1 MREFEVPATYTIP
14 EDVNVS
20 DGVFRHAERTPG
32 LVVFNR
38 PDGKG
43 GWTDVTAKQFA
54 QAVTGVAK
62 GLIAT
67 GIELGDR
74 VAILAS
80 TQYDWVVLDFAIWAA
95 GGCTVAIFDSSS
107 AEQAKWILQDSGT
120 KLLVVETP
128 KQRAMIGEIES
139 ALPELAETLLLSEGV
154 SGSGAEAAAERNH
167 AAPPLTPNRHGA
179 VEEFTRRGADLDD
192 AVVHERRAQVK
203 AASPA
208 TLIYTS
214 GTTGRPKG
222 VMLSHSNLY
231 AESAADRAVM
241 PQDLRPGKRSLL
253 FLPLAHVFARAVALA
268 AFDAGVTVAHTADWS
283 TLVEQFGQYKP
294 DFILSVPR
302 VFEKVFNGAKQ
313 KAHDSGKGAIF
324 DAAADTAIAYSQAL
338 DNGGPGLVLKLKH
351 AVFDKLVYGKL
362 REAMGGRCE
371 SAVSGGGPLSARLGH
386 FFRGVGVNIR
396 EGYGLT
402 ETTAAVSVNTPEYT
416 RVGTVGRPLPGH
428 GAKVAEDGELLLR
441 GPVVFSGYWGN
452 DAATEDA
459 FVDGWFKTGDLGAID
474 SNGFITITGRKKEI
488 LVTAGGKNVSPAM
501 LEDSLR
507 SHPLISQVMVVG
519 DSKPFIGAL
528 ITLDAEAL
536 PGWTERHNLP
546 ADTPIE
552 KLIENPDLVAEIDA
566 AVADTNKLVSHA
578 EAIKKIRILPVDWTE
593 ESGEL
598 TPKMSLKRAV
608 VMKNYAADVEAI
620 YS

>member
-20 DGVFRHAERTPG
+20 DGAFRHAERTPN

-62 GLIAT
+62 GLIAS
-67 GIELGDR
+67 GVELGDR
-74 VAILAS
+74 VGIMAS

-107 AEQAKWILQDSGT
+107 AEQAKWILQDSST
-120 KLLVVETP
+120 KLLVVETD

-139 ALPELAETLLLSEGV
+139 ALPELKETLLFGKGAIDELTAR
-154 SGSGAEAAAERNH
+154 GAE
-167 AAPPLTPNRHGA
+167 
-179 VEEFTRRGADLDD
+179 LDD
-192 AVVHERRAQVK
+192 AVVHERRAQLK
-203 AASPA
+203 ASSPA
-208 TLIYTS
+208 SLIYTS

-222 VMLSHSNLY
+222 VMLSHANLY
-231 AESAADRAVM
+231 AESVADRAVM

-283 TLVEQFGQYKP
+283 TLVEQFGVYKP
-294 DFILSVPR
+294 DFIVSVPR

-313 KAHDSGKGAIF
+313 QAQDGVKGKIF
-324 DAAADTAIAYSQAL
+324 DAAATTAIAYSQAL
-338 DNGGPGLVLKLKH
+338 DNGGPGLALKVQH
-351 AVFDKLVYGKL
+351 AVFDRLVYAKL
-362 REAMGGRCE
+362 RTAMGGQCT
-371 SAVSGGGPLSARLGH
+371 SAVSGGGPLGARLGH
-386 FFRGVGVNIR
+386 FFRGVGVNVR

-402 ETTAAVSVNTPEYT
+402 ETTAAITVNTREYT
-416 RVGTVGRPLPGH
+416 RIGSVGRPLPGH
-428 GAKVAEDGELLLR
+428 GAKIAEDGELLVR

-452 DAATEDA
+452 AAATEDA
-459 FVDGWFKTGDLGAID
+459 FTDGWFKTGDLGAID
-474 SNGFITITGRKKEI
+474 GDGFVTITGRKKEI
-488 LVTAGGKNVSPAM
+488 LVTAGGKNVSPAV

-507 SHPLISQVMVVG
+507 GNPLISQVMVVG
-519 DSKPFIGAL
+519 DGKPFIAAL
-528 ITLDAEAL
+528 ITLDVEAL
-536 PGWTERHNLP
+536 PGWKDRHNLP

-566 AVADTNKLVSHA
+566 AVAETNKLVSHA

-608 VMKNYAADVEAI
+608 VMKNYASDVEAI
-620 YS
+620 YG

>member
-14 EDVNVS
+14 EDANMS
-20 DGVFRHAERTPG
+20 DGAFRHAERTPG

-43 GWTDVTAKQFA
+43 GWTDVTAAEFA
-54 QAVTGVAK
+54 KHVTAVAK
-62 GLIAT
+62 GLIAS

-80 TQYDWVVLDFAIWAA
+80 TRYEWVVLDFAIWAA

-107 AEQAKWILQDSGT
+107 AEQARWILSDSGT
-120 KLLVVETP
+120 KLIVVENARH
-128 KQRAMIGEIES
+128 RATIAEIEDG
-139 ALPELAETLLLSEGV
+139 LPELGEPLVIDAGAIDTLV
-154 SGSGAEAAAERNH
+154 TRGAE
-167 AAPPLTPNRHGA
+167 L
-179 VEEFTRRGADLDD
+179 ADE
-192 AVVHERRAQVK
+192 AVHERRKQVK

-208 TLIYTS
+208 SLIYTS

-222 VMLSHSNLY
+222 VMLSHANLY
-231 AESAADRAVM
+231 AESAADRAAM
-241 PQDLRPGKRSLL
+241 PQFLKPGHRSLL

-283 TLVEQFGQYKP
+283 TLVEQFGEYKP

-313 KAHDSGKGAIF
+313 KAHDGGKGKIF
-324 DAAADTAIAYSQAL
+324 DLAAETAVEYSQAL

-351 AVFDKLVYGKL
+351 TLFDKLVYGKL
-362 REAMGGRCE
+362 REAMGGRCK
-371 SAVSGGGPLSARLGH
+371 SAVSGGGPLGARLGH
-386 FFRGVGVNIR
+386 FFRGVGVTIY

-402 ETTAAVSVNTPEYT
+402 ESTAAVSVNTPDHLK
-416 RVGTVGRPLPGH
+416 VGSVGRPLGGH
-428 GAKVAEDGELLLR
+428 AAKVADDGELLLR
-441 GPVVFSGYWGN
+441 GPVVFAGYWN
-452 DAATEDA
+452 NPTATEDA
-459 FVDGWFKTGDLGAID
+459 FADGWFKTGDLGAID
-474 SNGFITITGRKKEI
+474 DQGFVTITGRKKEI
-488 LVTAGGKNVSPAM
+488 IVTAGGKNVSPGM

-519 DSKPFIGAL
+519 DGKPFVGAL
-528 ITLDAEAL
+528 ITLDPEAL
-536 PGWTERHNLP
+536 PGWQTRNNVP

-552 KLIENPDLVAEIDA
+552 KLIELPELNAEIDK
-566 AVADTNKLVSHA
+566 AVKDTNKLVSHA

-593 ESGEL
+593 DSGEL
-598 TPKMSLKRAV
+598 TPKMSLKRNV
-608 VMKNYAADVEAI
+608 VMKNYASEVEAI